1 MACKGLLWVGTS
13 TGACLTVPLPRLE
26 GVPIIGRFDVSYHVH
41 SGPVTFL
48 LPLYCPKNYDMGT
61 LRRKEVEAF
70 DDNTNNSLAQQH
82 KSETKNMN
90 DNAASVSVKLR
101 QNLANSPVVLRRRR
115 SKDGGGDVASRGSK
129 TLPRSLGSFSAASTT
144 SSQGSGDTCD
154 VYGLYGDLMY
164 IKDYEETVTSF
175 ESPLRRSDP
184 ELAAIPGKVS
194 TLDRRLRWK
203 CGRPRSLDLS
213 NWSPDDSR
221 SSSGLCTTSSGS
233 EESVA
238 ASRRGVS
245 RNNSAASE
253 RLTPDITSNSVLP
266 PSSQLT
272 PATSNANTTIK
283 ISNKRGI
290 TVNAQDSKRTI
301 ITISGGRGYFNWR
314 PQSCISAN
322 EKQKQSGQQS
332 GKVVPNTNDAHII
345 MWEKK
350 L

>member
-26 GVPIIGRFDVSYHVH
+26 GVPIIGRFDVSYHAH

-48 LPLYCPKNYDMGT
+48 LPLYSPKSHSDLGT
-61 LRRKEVEAF
+61 LRRKEADIT
-70 DDNTNNSLAQQH
+70 DDNANNTLSQRA
-82 KSETKNMN
+82 ETKNVN
-90 DNAASVSVKLR
+90 DTATSVSVKLR
-101 QNLANSPVVLRRRR
+101 QQLVNSPVVLRRRR
-115 SKDGGGDVASRGSK
+115 SKDGTNDISSRGSK

-154 VYGLYGDLMY
+154 VYGLYGELMY
-164 IKDYEETVTSF
+164 IKDYEETGTSF

-184 ELAAIPGKVS
+184 DLAAIPAKVS

-221 SSSGLCTTSSGS
+221 CSSGLCTTSSGS

-253 RLTPDITSNSVLP
+253 RLTPDITLNSPVP
-266 PSSQLT
+266 TISQST
-272 PATSNANTTIK
+272 PAPATTNIIK
-283 ISNKRGI
+283 NSSKRGP
-290 TVNAQDSKRTI
+290 VANLQESKRTI
-301 ITISGGRGYFNWR
+301 ITLCGGRGYLNWR
-314 PQSCISAN
+314 PQTCPSN
-322 EKQKQSGQQS
+322 LDKQKQLGHQLT
-332 GKVVPNTNDAHII
+332 KVSPNTNDAHII
-345 MWEKK
+345 LWEKK